1 MTDTL
6 VLLRPIVTEK
16 SMTQTNEGKY
26 TFEVRTSATKQEIA
40 EAVAEAFKV
49 DVVEVNVMTVRGKT
63 RRYGRHT
70 RQGPA
75 HRALLRG
82 GGISASRIHPS
93 LVRQREQVRADLPR

>member
-16 SMTQTNEGKY
+16 SMTQTNAGKY
-26 TFEVRTSATKQEIA
+26 TFEVRKDATKQEIA

-63 RRYGRHT
+63 RRFGR
-70 RQGPA
+70 
-75 HRALLRG
+75 
-82 GGISASRIHPS
+82 RIGRRPDRKKAI
-93 LVRQREQVRADLPR
+93 VTVAPGQRIERYFVEGV